1 MCAHRHAWWMK
12 STGLKESLHRSSRRL
27 LRPGQTKHSRNE
39 NLSAVAV
46 ASSAAVYFW
55 CTPTEDDH
63 TVTRSS
69 QHHTSILIS
78 SIPPAHNRGTIRSLG
93 HCEARVPAC
102 AGRCRLPSYPT
113 SDRSRSGKS
122 PLENQAGEASKV
134 GYHPAPRTRSPT
146 KHQHQVS
153 SPALGHSLG
162 HTRKVA
168 KGIGTTGCRKAASFK
183 HTKSADDPA
192 FVCFH
197 GHSLNIAPPSIFAA
211 PPPNTLNHRRFPN
224 G

>member
-1 MCAHRHAWWMK
+1 MK
-12 STGLKESLHRSSRRL
+12 STGLKESLHRSSRRS

-55 CTPTEDDH
+55 CTPAEDDD
-63 TVTRSS
+63 TVTGSS
-69 QHHTSILIS
+69 QHHTSILTS
-78 SIPPAHNRGTIRSLG
+78 SIPPAHIRGTIRSLG
-93 HCEARVPAC
+93 HREARVPAC
-102 AGRCRLPSYPT
+102 ADRCRLPSYPR

-122 PLENQAGEASKV
+122 PLENQAAVVSKV
-134 GYHPAPRTRSPT
+134 GYHPAPRTTSPT
-146 KHQHQVS
+146 KQLHPIS

-162 HTRKVA
+162 HTRKLA
-168 KGIGTTGCRKAASFK
+168 KEIRTTGCRTTASFK
-183 HTKSADDPA
+183 HTKGAHDLA
-192 FVCFH
+192 FVCLH
-197 GHSLNIAPPSIFAA
+197 GHSLNVAPPSIFAA